1 MKAQIQGMQAVEE
14 ALAICRQSFISVGVF
29 SFFINI
35 LMLTPMF
42 YMINVY
48 DKAVGTGSVPT
59 LLSLVVIAAFLY
71 VVMGLLEWIR
81 SVVLIHIG
89 SRLDILLAPEFMTYT

>member
-1 MKAQIQGMQAVEE
+1 MEHEQQITNVKE
-14 ALAICRQSFISVGVF
+14 ALMVCKKSFVAVGVF
-29 SFFINI
+29 SFVTNI

-48 DKAVGTGSVPT
+48 DKAVGTGSTST

-71 VVMGLLEWIR
+71 LALGFLEWVR
-81 SVVLIHIG
+81 SLVLVHA
-89 SRLDILLAPEFMTYT
+89 S

>member
-1 MKAQIQGMQAVEE
+1 MKTKQIKAFEE
-14 ALAICRQSFISVGVF
+14 ALTICKRSFIAVGVF

-48 DKAVGTGSVPT
+48 DKAVATSSVPT
-59 LLSLVVIAAFLY
+59 
-71 VVMGLLEWIR
+71 
-81 SVVLIHIG
+81 
-89 SRLDILLAPEFMTYT
+89 